1 MGHLRG
7 YYYIYAHDKRVSK
20 YRRDFSV
27 KPYKKTLCD
36 EVAESN
42 GYVYGIGKIEDIF
55 VGSGITHAIHTGSNK
70 EGLDLTLE
78 AVKAKLPKP
87 ELKVAE
93 CTDKPNKY
101 LIFTNL
107 VDTDMLYGH
116 RNDAI
121 GYAKAIEE
129 IDTYIDK
136 IQEAM
141 TDEDLLIIS
150 ADHGCDPTVPGTD
163 HTREQIP
170 LLIWSKNIKPENLGT
185 RTGFTYI
192 ADRVREW
199 LFN

>member
-1 MGHLRG
+1 M
-7 YYYIYAHDKRVSK
+7 
-20 YRRDFSV
+20 
-27 KPYKKTLCD
+27 
-36 EVAESN
+36 
-42 GYVYGIGKIEDIF
+42 
-55 VGSGITHAIHTGSNK
+55 
-70 EGLDLTLE
+70 TLE

-93 CTDKPNKY
+93 CTNNPNKY